1 MELQTT
7 KQNLP
12 ANIEDLSKFV
22 LVGREKLVA
31 VKAEIRAIEKVEL
44 AQEVRDQKRDE
55 ARMLSEALLD
65 AEVKLGEM
73 LKQIPKGTK
82 GTGSNQFAK
91 KPTGGQFSKT
101 KSEVIKDL
109 GFERHQ
115 AQRFEILAD
124 NPDLVEQVKAEARKN
139 DDLPTRTQVISLAK
153 EKAQRAEEENKQID
167 RDSIVHSKYKKIC
180 NAILD
185 LDEIRS
191 DENSKEAIC
200 RIVKLVPDGLDSE
213 IEYLD
218 YRIRLLSDLK
228 SYFIREKAK
237 GGNYGKK

>member
-73 LKQIPKGTK
+73 LKQIPKEQGK
-82 GTGSNQFAK
+82 RKDLQL
-91 KPTGGQFSKT
+91 KPSGGQKFGKT

-109 GFERHQ
+109 

-124 NPDLVEQVKAEARKN
+124 NPDLVEQVKVEAREN

-153 EKAQRAEEENKQID
+153 EKARRAEEENKQID
-167 RDSIVHSKYKKIC
+167 KDSIVHSKYKKIC

-185 LDEIRS
+185 LDDIRS
-191 DENSKEAIC
+191 DESSKEAIC

>member
-1 MELQTT
+1 MSIQTT
-7 KQNLP
+7 QSNLP
-12 ANIEDLSKFV
+12 ATLEDLSKFV

-65 AEVKLGEM
+65 AEMKLGEV
-73 LKQIPKGTK
+73 LKEIPKATK

-101 KSEVIKDL
+101 KAEVIQDL

-115 AQRFEILAD
+115 AQRFEVLAD
-124 NPDLVEQVKAEARKN
+124 NPELVEQVKAEAREN
-139 DDLPTRTQVISLAK
+139 DDLPTRTQVINLAK
-153 EKAQRAEEENKQID
+153 EKARRAEEANRQID
-167 RDSIVHSKYKKIC
+167 KDSLVHSKYKKIC
-180 NAILD
+180 NAIMG

-191 DENSKEAIC
+191 DQEAKEALC
-200 RIVKLVPDGLDSE
+200 RMVKIMPDGLDEE
-213 IEYLD
+213 IKYLD
-218 YRIRLLSDLK
+218 YRIKLLSDIK
-228 SYFIREKAK
+228 NYFLHEKVK
-237 GGNYGKK
+237 GGYSGKE

>member
-1 MELQTT
+1 MNLQTT
-7 KQNLP
+7 NTNLP
-12 ANIEDLSKFV
+12 TTIEELSKFV
-22 LVGREKLVA
+22 LVGREKLIA

-73 LKQIPKGTK
+73 LKQIPKEQGK
-82 GTGSNQFAK
+82 RKDLQL
-91 KPTGGQFSKT
+91 KPSSGQKFGKT

-124 NPDLVEQVKAEARKN
+124 NPDLVEQVKTEAREN
-139 DDLPTRTQVISLAK
+139 DDLPTRTQVISLAR
-153 EKAQRAEEENKQID
+153 EKARRAEEENRQID
-167 RDSIVHSKYKKIC
+167 KDSIVHSKYKKIC
-180 NAILD
+180 NALLD

-191 DENSKEAIC
+191 NPEKIEALC
-200 RIVKLVPDGLDSE
+200 RMVKITEDGLESE
-213 IEYLD
+213 VEYLN
-218 YRIRLLSDLK
+218 YRIKMLTDFRN
-228 SYFIREKAK
+228 YFLNEQMK
-237 GGNYGKK
+237 GG

>member
-73 LKQIPKGTK
+73 LKQIPKEQGK
-82 GTGSNQFAK
+82 RKDLQL
-91 KPTGGQFSKT
+91 KPSGGQKFGKT

-124 NPDLVEQVKAEARKN
+124 NPDLVEQVKVEAREN

-153 EKAQRAEEENKQID
+153 EKARRAEEENKQID
-167 RDSIVHSKYKKIC
+167 KDSIVHSKYKKIC

-185 LDEIRS
+185 LDDIRS
-191 DENSKEAIC
+191 DESSKEAIC